1 MIRVRSGGQTGVD
14 RAALEIAAELG
25 IAYDGW
31 CPRGGWAEDAPDPPG
46 IRARYP
52 WLVETPSGDPRQRT
66 AWNVRD
72 SDATLILL
80 TRDLSESPG
89 TEFTHACAELVFQ
102 RPVYVARI
110 DDPEALLRTRTWLTG
125 LFSGVSSTT
134 FDLNVAGP
142 RESESPGI
150 ARAASRFL
158 RAILTVGTRA
168 GLQKD

>member
-1 MIRVRSGGQTGVD
+1 MIVRSGGQTGVD

-25 IAYDGW
+25 IVYGGW

-52 WLVETPSGDPRQRT
+52 RLVETPSADPRQRT

-80 TRDLSESPG
+80 TCDLSESPG
-89 TEFTHACAELVFQ
+89 TEFTRACAELVFQ

-125 LFSGVSSTT
+125 LFSGVSSATI
-134 FDLNVAGP
+134 DLNVAGP

-150 ARAASRFL
+150 AGAASRFL
-158 RAILTVGTRA
+158 RAMLTVDTRA
-168 GLQKD
+168 GLQED